1 VAHGEINGTGVRL
14 RAYRADDAEALA
26 EGYNDPDSQRFMP
39 PLPSPFTLA
48 HAEHFLAE
56 RVTAIFAEG
65 GALFA
70 VADPETD
77 ELLGGIGFDKVV
89 PSRGQ
94 AEVGYWVSPRA
105 RRRGVATAALR
116 ALSAHA
122 LGHGLER
129 LELLTHW
136 DNPAGQ
142 RVALAAGY
150 QREGVRRKVLPGRD
164 GGRADIIAFVRLAE
178 DTGDPIPR
186 LLPDL
191 PGGELTDGVVSL
203 RPLGPGDVEFWTE
216 LHALPDVLA
225 TSVPPVVPTLE
236 QIRRRCEWSEAH
248 WLAGDRADLV
258 ITDVKTGEPAGEIGL
273 YYQDPVTGQAMIG
286 YSMLPRFRGHGYPT
300 RAAQLV
306 ALWVFAETDIA
317 RLIAGAL
324 PTNLGSQR
332 VLEKAGFTREAYL
345 KSRLPGPGGVRVDD
359 VQFVLLAEDLL
370 REGPRLDGR

>member
-1 VAHGEINGTGVRL
+1 
-14 RAYRADDAEALA
+14 
-26 EGYNDPDSQRFMP
+26 
-39 PLPSPFTLA
+39 
-48 HAEHFLAE
+48 
-56 RVTAIFAEG
+56 
-65 GALFA
+65 
-70 VADPETD
+70 
-77 ELLGGIGFDKVV
+77 
-89 PSRGQ
+89 
-94 AEVGYWVSPRA
+94 
-105 RRRGVATAALR
+105 
-116 ALSAHA
+116 
-122 LGHGLER
+122 
-129 LELLTHW
+129 
-136 DNPAGQ
+136 
-142 RVALAAGY
+142 
-150 QREGVRRKVLPGRD
+150 VLPGRD
-164 GGRADIIAFVRLAE
+164 GGRADMVAFVRLAE

-225 TSVPPVVPTLE
+225 TSVPPVVPTPE

-248 WLAGDRADLV
+248 WLSGDRADLV

-273 YYQDPVTGQAMIG
+273 YYQDPVTCQAMIG
-286 YSMLPRFRGHGYPT
+286 YSMLPRFRGQGYPT